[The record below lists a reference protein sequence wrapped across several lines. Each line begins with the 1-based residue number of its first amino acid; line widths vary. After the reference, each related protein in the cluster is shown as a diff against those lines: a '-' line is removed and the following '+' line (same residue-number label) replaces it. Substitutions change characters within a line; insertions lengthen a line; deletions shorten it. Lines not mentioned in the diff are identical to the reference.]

1 MTKRA
6 KKHIA
11 NRLGIATRAR
21 GGTVAALSC
30 LLGIACADKNSDS
43 MTDAVA
49 PTKAETSSP
58 GAANPSST
66 SPSPTNAAQNP
77 DGVGGAGTLPTVN
90 TEGGGPS
97 GASSEPAPTTAPAET
112 GCQGL
117 DLEVGETSADGI
129 QLLYAPE
136 EFSAYLKGLGLTSEH
151 LYFRSGS
158 ALMRLPLAG
167 GGAEVVATLEIDP
180 LLVHGERLY
189 TSKSN
194 DDGTVDL
201 GVAALADPTMNV
213 VIAPGVTVRDFDAD
227 DDAAYYSAA
236 EAGIFRAPADG
247 SGPVLV
253 TQRFAEGMIV
263 HEGYIYFIDT
273 TTRRWN
279 ASPSRAASP
288 SSSPARFSTVCS
300 MQRVPRS
307 CGATTAKKPSTRG
320 TKARRPARSW
330 RAWACS
336 IVQTTSPFTA
346 LTCIGL
352 AAGSAAMSCFRYRW
366 QAAKN
371 DESATAT
378 RASIGSLT
386 LTLTC
391 TWWAMRCGAR
401 PCPEVTAGLP
411 KAETPLQALLAASR
425 STTE

>member
-1 MTKRA
+1 
-6 KKHIA
+6 
-11 NRLGIATRAR
+11 
-21 GGTVAALSC
+21 
-30 LLGIACADKNSDS
+30 
-43 MTDAVA
+43 MTDGVA

-97 GASSEPAPTTAPAET
+97 GSSSEPAPTTAPAET

-263 HEGYIYFIDT
+263 HEGYIYFIDSDNET
-273 TTRRWN
+273 LERVAVTGGEPEQL
-279 ASPSRAASP
+279 ASAFFDGVFDAEG
-288 SSSPARFSTVCS
+288 STVVWGDDS
-300 MQRVPRS
+300 EETINAWEQ
-307 CGATTAKKPSTRG
+307 GATTRTILASLGVFDSPDDVALHGSDVYWVSGGFGCDELFSVPLAGGEK
-320 TKARRPARSW
+320 RRVSYGYTGVDWIADTDSHMYLVGDAVW
-330 RAWACS
+330 
-336 IVQTTSPFTA
+336 
-346 LTCIGL
+346 
-352 AAGSAAMSCFRYRW
+352 SA
-366 QAAKN
+366 
-371 DESATAT
+371 
-378 RASIGSLT
+378 
-386 LTLTC
+386 
-391 TWWAMRCGAR
+391 
-401 PCPEVTAGLP
+401 PLP
-411 KAETPLQALLAASR
+411 
-425 STTE
+425 